1 VRERLEA
8 HREQPSCNAC
18 HDIMD
23 PLGFALENFD
33 ATGPWRT
40 NDRFAPEA
48 IDAPGGARDG
58 TVSEAHDDPRR
69 RSNGFLPYLE
79 SMARAQLI
87 TATKWA
93 IIRARIDAPKHR
105 VGRCK
110 ARYMHSTF
118 STRIVPTPVMTTFL
132 AIAALVIAFPLVAEA
147 QTVLITG
154 ANSGIGLEFAKQ
166 YAAKDWTVIATHRRD
181 EIPETLMEL
190 IQRYPKVRAERMDVT
205 SREEVYGLAE
215 KLADVPIDVLIN
227 NAGLF
232 LLGDD
237 WHENARSRGQS
248 FGSFDWDQFDQFV
261 ATNIRGPMM
270 VTEAFVEHVKASDQ
284 KKIVNISSENG
295 QITGKPLCCGLYWY
309 RMTKAA
315 LNKLM
320 RQLSVELMPDEVIV
334 VLFNPGAVR
343 VEKQENFDFPGMVE
357 TDFTVRNM
365 IDTTAQLRLM
375 DTGRFLFYDGTDW
388 PL

>member
-1 VRERLEA
+1 
-8 HREQPSCNAC
+8 
-18 HDIMD
+18 
-23 PLGFALENFD
+23 
-33 ATGPWRT
+33 
-40 NDRFAPEA
+40 
-48 IDAPGGARDG
+48 
-58 TVSEAHDDPRR
+58 
-69 RSNGFLPYLE
+69 
-79 SMARAQLI
+79 
-87 TATKWA
+87 
-93 IIRARIDAPKHR
+93 
-105 VGRCK
+105 
-110 ARYMHSTF
+110 
-118 STRIVPTPVMTTFL
+118 
-132 AIAALVIAFPLVAEA
+132 
-147 QTVLITG
+147 
-154 ANSGIGLEFAKQ
+154 
-166 YAAKDWTVIATHRRD
+166 
-181 EIPETLMEL
+181 
-190 IQRYPKVRAERMDVT
+190 
-205 SREEVYGLAE
+205 
-215 KLADVPIDVLIN
+215 
-227 NAGLF
+227 
-232 LLGDD
+232 
-237 WHENARSRGQS
+237 
-248 FGSFDWDQFDQFV
+248 
-261 ATNIRGPMM
+261 M